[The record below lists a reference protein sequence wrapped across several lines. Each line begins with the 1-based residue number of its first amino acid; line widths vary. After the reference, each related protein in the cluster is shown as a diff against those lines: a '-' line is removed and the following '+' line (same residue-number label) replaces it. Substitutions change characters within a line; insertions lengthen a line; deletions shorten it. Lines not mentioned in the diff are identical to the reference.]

1 MISTSHEKQLV
12 FEIQKRFILPFSAV
26 QNETTK
32 IFVDKE
38 VAAVFALA
46 EMDREKGGRII
57 SRNASESVTFVA
69 KIGYPLC
76 LYPLD
81 DDVFLFDGLNV
92 QEYDLPYAGIADVTA
107 FLGGLKSSCKKRESF
122 ASFIGENA
130 NYFAKLDVRKTLKL
144 KALIADS
151 GSLGELSAS
160 RHQALDSPDQF
171 ADIGLLSS
179 PLSESKLLAATHEI
193 AHTKSTLEKELKELN
208 FAIELLG
215 KSCSAFHN
223 ELHEE
228 MEALKQEFALEIR
241 QEESVVAPI
250 LRSLHDQYD
259 RRIVELTKAIE
270 KRKVPLH
277 SEKLRLAKSK
287 TELTREI
294 SKYQTSAKL
303 VAGNDKEGRERWKS
317 KIKNANEGLSTAEK
331 QLKSNEKTLEDL
343 DKKKAAETQRFRAE
357 LELEIK
363 GARSRIVELE
373 SSRDAKILMIK
384 QEMEDLQNQTKFLS
398 DQISKTVK
406 TRETDIAQ
414 FDKLHMQSFS
424 KSLDK
429 AFIYLPFYVI
439 AYDKE
444 GRSRYLIIPPSK
456 LNEMGIST
464 KLKGALG
471 GSKLKSFM
479 SPQFKELSVLK
490 ENIRNLINKNSVFA
504 AEVKRI
510 GIENNILSK
519 ACISEEIEKG
529 LFDLKEQG
537 WLSDKEYGTTM
548 ASAKI
553 RLKS

>member
-1 MISTSHEKQLV
+1 MSHEEQLA
-12 FEIQKRFILPFSAV
+12 FEIQEKFILPFFMSQDA
-26 QNETTK
+26 TTK
-32 IFVDKE
+32 MLRDKE
-38 VAAVFALA
+38 VAAIFALA
-46 EMDREKGGRII
+46 EMEREKGGRII
-57 SRNASESVTFVA
+57 SRNTSENIAFVA

-76 LYPLD
+76 LYPLGD
-81 DDVFLFDGLNV
+81 NVFLFDGLNV
-92 QEYDLPYAGIADVTA
+92 QEYSLPYADIPD
-107 FLGGLKSSCKKRESF
+107 FKEFMDGLKSSSKKRESF

-130 NYFAKLDVRKTLKL
+130 NYFAKLDVKKTLKL

-151 GSLGELSAS
+151 GSVSELSAS

-171 ADIGLLSS
+171 ANVGLLSS
-179 PLSESKLLAATHEI
+179 SLSESKLLAATHEI
-193 AHTKSTLEKELKELN
+193 AQTKSILEKELKDLN
-208 FAIELLG
+208 FALESLG

-223 ELHEE
+223 ELHDE
-228 MEALKQEFALEIR
+228 MAAVKQEFILEIR

-259 RRIVELTKAIE
+259 RRIVELAKAIE

-277 SEKLRLAKSK
+277 SEKLRLTKSK
-287 TELTREI
+287 TELTKEI
-294 SKYQTSAKL
+294 TKYQASAKL
-303 VAGNDKEGRERWKS
+303 VAGDDKEGKEQWKS
-317 KIKNANEGLSTAEK
+317 KIKNAREGLSTAEK

-363 GARSRIVELE
+363 GVRSRIVELE
-373 SSRDAKILMIK
+373 SSRDAKVLLIK

-406 TRETDIAQ
+406 KRETALAK

-429 AFIYLPFYVI
+429 AFIYLPFYII

-444 GRSRYLIIPPSK
+444 GKSRYLIIPSSK
-456 LNEMGIST
+456 LNEMGISI

-471 GSKLKSFM
+471 GSKLKFFL

-490 ENIRNLINKNSVFA
+490 ENIRNLINNNSVFA
-504 AEVKRI
+504 AEVKRL

-519 ACISEEIEKG
+519 AWNSDEIKKG

-537 WLSDKEYGTTM
+537 WLSDKEYGATI
-548 ASAKI
+548 ASAKT
-553 RLKS
+553 RLKN